1 MLGNNGYRLFKIN
14 GLVIFQLFEKI
25 AQRYWTIHK
34 IPILFALLQ
43 PKPHKTTQLKVII
56 LTEAL
61 WLGST
66 LSNSQDCLIIVIFR
80 TYHLAS
86 LRKRSVLTDF
96 NLNNI
101 IKGYILKQII
111 TLLSLCLFFPVGTLA
126 EPDPISQPPQ
136 AEPSQIPT
144 LPAQSPP
151 PSVII
156 EQTNYASY
164 QLSPGDALEVTVW
177 KEEGLQQ
184 LQILIS
190 PDGTII
196 FPLIGTVGAAG
207 KTITELKDN
216 LTTRLSDYI
225 ADPSVSVKLLNNQG
239 NSVFVIGKVNKP
251 GQVFSGR
258 RLDVLQA
265 LSLAGGLTVFAN
277 EGSINIIRRTGD
289 QVKVF
294 PFDYDDVINGE
305 DLEQNILLEPGDTVT
320 VP

>member
-1 MLGNNGYRLFKIN
+1 ML
-14 GLVIFQLFEKI
+14 
-25 AQRYWTIHK
+25 
-34 IPILFALLQ
+34 
-43 PKPHKTTQLKVII
+43 
-56 LTEAL
+56 
-61 WLGST
+61 LGAAI
-66 LSNSQDCLIIVIFR
+66 SNSQDCLIIVIFR
-80 TYHLAS
+80 TYHLGS
-86 LRKRSVLTDF
+86 LHNRSALTDF

-111 TLLSLCLFFPVGTLA
+111 TLLSFCLFFPVATLA

-136 AEPSQIPT
+136 AEPSQLPT
-144 LPAQSPP
+144 PPAQAPNP
-151 PSVII
+151 GVII
-156 EQTNYASY
+156 EQTNFASY
-164 QLSPGDALEVTVW
+164 QLSPGDALEITVW

-216 LTTRLSDYI
+216 LTSRLSDYI

-265 LSLAGGLTVFAN
+265 LSLAGGLTVFAK
-277 EGSINIIRRTGD
+277 EGSINIIRRSGD

-294 PFDYDDVINGE
+294 PFDYDDVINGD